1 MERKKENN
9 SFEYSQTLKNHKA
22 NVTSLI
28 QLRDGT
34 FASSSADHTIIIW
47 KEIKNENNNF
57 IEYEMAYT
65 VTDYP
70 HGIYKLIQLED
81 NRLCGTS
88 LIIKLS
94 FGEIGQSFINSMENI
109 LFKFGLNYIL
119 KIKIYLSN
127 NLVFILF
134 DIKFI

>member
-9 SFEYSQTLKNHKA
+9 SFEYSQTLKNHKV

-57 IEYEMAYT
+57 IEYEMVYT

-88 LIIKLS
+88 
-94 FGEIGQSFINSMENI
+94 
-109 LFKFGLNYIL
+109 
-119 KIKIYLSN
+119 SN
-127 NLVFILF
+127 NQIIFWRNRSVFY
-134 DIKFI
+134 

>member
-1 MERKKENN
+1 MDIYYQVELIKSWEKQELEIKILLFGEKKENN

-70 HGIYKLIQLED
+70 HGIYKLI
-81 NRLCGTS
+81 
-88 LIIKLS
+88 
-94 FGEIGQSFINSMENI
+94 
-109 LFKFGLNYIL
+109 
-119 KIKIYLSN
+119 
-127 NLVFILF
+127 
-134 DIKFI
+134 

>member
-1 MERKKENN
+1 MV
-9 SFEYSQTLKNHKA
+9 L
-22 NVTSLI
+22 L
-28 QLRDGT
+28 
-34 FASSSADHTIIIW
+34 
-47 KEIKNENNNF
+47 
-57 IEYEMAYT
+57 
-65 VTDYP
+65 
-70 HGIYKLIQLED
+70 
-81 NRLCGTS
+81 

-134 DIKFI
+134 DIKFIIKFI

>member
-1 MERKKENN
+1 MV
-9 SFEYSQTLKNHKA
+9 L
-22 NVTSLI
+22 L
-28 QLRDGT
+28 
-34 FASSSADHTIIIW
+34 
-47 KEIKNENNNF
+47 
-57 IEYEMAYT
+57 
-65 VTDYP
+65 
-70 HGIYKLIQLED
+70 
-81 NRLCGTS
+81 